1 MKINHFWYFFETNL
15 DSDQESKIIMDDEKM
30 KKLSLKRDKLSKE
43 VEDLSQKLIEKQ
55 IREKELEVE
64 ILKKANEFE
73 VALT

>member
-43 VEDLSQKLIEKQ
+43 VEDLS
-55 IREKELEVE
+55 
-64 ILKKANEFE
+64 
-73 VALT
+73 